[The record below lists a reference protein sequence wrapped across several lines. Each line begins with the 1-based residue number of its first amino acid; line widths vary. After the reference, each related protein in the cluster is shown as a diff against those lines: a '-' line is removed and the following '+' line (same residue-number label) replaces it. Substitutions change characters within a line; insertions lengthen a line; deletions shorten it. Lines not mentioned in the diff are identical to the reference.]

1 MNAVT
6 VIGKYLFGISFIIFG
21 IVYLVNAEAMTSMF
35 ELTGGIAWV
44 YVSGLVMLF
53 AGITVLIGKKDAVGT
68 FLLGTLFLIYVFLIH
83 LPNAL
88 NFGFTNTLV
97 LLQVIKDLAIAGA
110 AFVYCRSA
118 AKDRSWRLI

>member
-35 ELTGGIAWV
+35 ELAGGIAWV
-44 YVSGLVMLF
+44 YVSGLVMLL
-53 AGITVLIGKKDAVGT
+53 AGVTVLIGKKDAVGT
-68 FLLGTLFLIYVFLIH
+68 FLLGILFLVYVFLIH
-83 LPNAL
+83 LPNAI
-88 NFGFTNTLV
+88 NAGFTDTLISV
-97 LLQVIKDLAIAGA
+97 QLLKDLAIAGA